1 MTAQTTLVLGANT
14 VIAQAQCTVSFA
26 TTSTLKF
33 GQQLGLLW
41 LPLNEQRKVATSP
54 AYLHE
59 PKDWAKLDDANHPS
73 EWQLDLES
81 LFTTENVSYLQ
92 LIAYSYYEPSLN
104 LPAIELNGI
113 NLTLNNGA
121 IHYSFQATERHVKAA
136 IILEIYQRN
145 GQYKCRALGESSTQG
160 LASLEQRVQVSLD
173 TRPPNTHA
181 IIQDAQR
188 EKNQGYPNSNAR
200 PPRQVQSGETWT
212 GTAFAI
218 DPYHLLTCYHVIE
231 SAALIGIRQQG
242 QPDREA
248 QVVLSDIGSDS
259 AIIRV
264 SEPLPSYITLAQR
277 CYDIL
282 GETVTTL
289 GFPLSGFSSQLQ
301 VTQGCIS
308 SLTGFG
314 DDIRYLQFTA
324 PIQPGSSGSP
334 LILPTGEV
342 IGMVTASLVHEH
354 AQNMN
359 YAVKFQLLSALL
371 TSAGISLDSSADNL
385 AESAPKKA
393 TLAVLSRSTTP
404 AQNSTLPLLTTPQL
418 SKQSRGALWL
428 VGCEG

>member
-14 VIAQAQCTVSFA
+14 VIAQPNCSVAF
-26 TTSTLKF
+26 TTTNQPKF

-41 LPLNEQRKVATSP
+41 LPLDEQRKAACSP

-59 PKDWAKLDDANHPS
+59 PKDWAKLDNADNPS
-73 EWQLDLES
+73 AWQLDLPK
-81 LFTTENVSYLQ
+81 LFDTQGVSFLQ
-92 LIAYSYYEPSLN
+92 LIAYAYHEPALN
-104 LPAIELNGI
+104 LPAVELNSVS
-113 NLTLNNGA
+113 LTLNNGDIRYEFTA
-121 IHYSFQATERHVKAA
+121 SERHVKAA

-145 GQYKCRALGESSTQG
+145 GQFKCRALGESSIQG
-160 LASLEQRVQVSLD
+160 LASLEHRVQVSLD
-173 TRPPNTHA
+173 IRPPDTHA
-181 IIQDAQR
+181 LIQENQR
-188 EKNQGYPNSNAR
+188 QQNISGTNNESR
-200 PPRQVQSGETWT
+200 PPRQVQAGETWT

-231 SAALIGIRQQG
+231 SAAMIGIRQQG
-242 QPDREA
+242 QPDREV

-264 SEPLPSYITLAQR
+264 SEPLPSYLLLAQQ
-277 CYDIL
+277 CSDNL
-282 GETVTTL
+282 GETITTL
-289 GFPLSGFSSQLQ
+289 GFPLSGLSSQLQ

-308 SLTGFG
+308 GLTGFG
-314 DDIRYLQFTA
+314 DDIRYMQFTA

-334 LILPTGEV
+334 LLLPTGEV
-342 IGMVTASLVHEH
+342 VGMVTSSLVHEH

-371 TSAGISLDSSADNL
+371 ASAGISLESSSDA
-385 AESAPKKA
+385 SRA
-393 TLAVLSRSTTP
+393 TAMS
-404 AQNSTLPLLTTPQL
+404 TPQL

>member
-1 MTAQTTLVLGANT
+1 MSAQNLVLGANT
-14 VIAQAQCTVSFA
+14 VIAHPQCSLAF
-26 TTSTLKF
+26 TTTNQLKF

-41 LPLNEQRKVATSP
+41 LPLDEQRKVATSP

-59 PKDWAKLDDANHPS
+59 PKAWAKLDNADNPRV
-73 EWQLDLES
+73 WQLDLPQ
-81 LFTTENVSYLQ
+81 LFNNQGVSYLQ
-92 LIAYSYYEPSLN
+92 LIAYAYYEPSLN
-104 LPAIELNGI
+104 LPAVELDGI
-113 NLTLNNGA
+113 NLALNDGA
-121 IHYSFQATERHVKAA
+121 INYNFKATERHVKAA

-145 GQYKCRALGESSTQG
+145 GQFKCRALGEASTQG
-160 LASLEQRVQVSLD
+160 LASLEQRVQISLD

-181 IIQDAQR
+181 LIQEAQQQQQAQNSDAR
-188 EKNQGYPNSNAR
+188 A
-200 PPRQVQSGETWT
+200 PRQVQTGETWT

-264 SEPLPSYITLAQR
+264 SEPLPSFLPLAQH
-277 CYDIL
+277 CDDFL
-282 GETVTTL
+282 GETITTL
-289 GFPLSGFSSQLQ
+289 GFPLSGLSSQLQ

-308 SLTGFG
+308 GLTGSG
-314 DDIRYLQFTA
+314 DDIRYMQFTA

-334 LILPTGEV
+334 LLLPTGEV
-342 IGMVTASLVHEH
+342 VGMVTSSFVHEH
-354 AQNMN
+354 AQNLN

-371 TSAGISLDSSADNL
+371 SSAGISLTDLESS
-385 AESAPKKA
+385 KKA
-393 TLAVLSRSTTP
+393 TSRLATLLS
-404 AQNSTLPLLTTPQL
+404 TPQL

>member
-14 VIAQAQCTVSFA
+14 VIAQPNCSVAFA
-26 TTSTLKF
+26 AINPLNF

-41 LPLNEQRKVATSP
+41 LPLDEHRKAACSP

-59 PKDWAKLDDANHPS
+59 PKEWACLDNNDTPS
-73 EWQLDLES
+73 EWQLNLPKVFE
-81 LFTTENVSYLQ
+81 TQGVSFLQ
-92 LIAYSYYEPSLN
+92 LIAYTYHEPALT
-104 LPAIELNGI
+104 LPAVELNTI
-113 NLTLNNGA
+113 SLTLNNGDIRYEFTA
-121 IHYSFQATERHVKAA
+121 SERHVKAA

-145 GQYKCRALGESSTQG
+145 GQFKCRALGESSTQG

-173 TRPPNTHA
+173 IRPPDTHA
-181 IIQDAQR
+181 LIQENQR
-188 EKNQGYPNSNAR
+188 QQNISANNNQLR
-200 PPRQVQSGETWT
+200 PPRQVQTGETWT

-231 SAALIGIRQQG
+231 SAAMIGIRQQG

-264 SEPLPSYITLAQR
+264 SEPLPSYLPLAQQ
-277 CYDIL
+277 CSDNL
-282 GETVTTL
+282 GETITTL
-289 GFPLSGFSSQLQ
+289 GFPLSGLNSQLQ

-308 SLTGFG
+308 GLTGCG
-314 DDIRYLQFTA
+314 DDIRYMQFTA

-334 LILPTGEV
+334 LLLPTGEV
-342 IGMVTASLVHEH
+342 VGMVTSSLNHEH

-371 TSAGISLDSSADNL
+371 ASAGIGLESSSNT
-385 AESAPKKA
+385 SRA
-393 TLAVLSRSTTP
+393 TAM
-404 AQNSTLPLLTTPQL
+404 TTPQL
-418 SKQSRGALWL
+418 SKQSRAALWL
-428 VGCEG
+428 LGCQG